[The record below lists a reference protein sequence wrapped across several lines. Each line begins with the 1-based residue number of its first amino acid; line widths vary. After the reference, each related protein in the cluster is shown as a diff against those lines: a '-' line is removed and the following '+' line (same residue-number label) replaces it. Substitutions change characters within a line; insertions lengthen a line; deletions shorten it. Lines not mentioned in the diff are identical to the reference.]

1 MATSFVGSFGWVEIS
16 GHITV
21 LLDAADRVI
30 IPDLVLW
37 EMGAVI
43 NAAQD
48 DTSNEPT
55 AAIADFMVTDQ
66 TIMVWWRGGVL
77 RRNTEKTR

>member
-16 GHITV
+16 GHMTV

-37 EMGAVI
+37 EMGEV

-48 DTSNEPT
+48 DTSNELT
-55 AAIADFMVTDQ
+55 AAIADFMVT
-66 TIMVWWRGGVL
+66 
-77 RRNTEKTR
+77 TREQYGTLCG